1 MSPPAVQEERRY
13 GLPVGTR
20 LGCEAPRTRRRRVGA
35 EIVSMGRPSIGTSIG
50 RAGSGSVLDC
60 AWAIGRI
67 SPQRMATR
75 WS

>member
-1 MSPPAVQEERRY
+1 MSRPAVHEERR
-13 GLPVGTR
+13 VQAARRTR
-20 LGCEAPRTRRRRVGA
+20 LGREAPRTRRRRVGA

-67 SPQRMATR
+67 SPQSMVTR